1 MSDYDLQKFILLHMK
16 KLIFNEIV
24 KIDFDLMILLIRI
37 SHI

>member
-1 MSDYDLQKFILLHMK
+1 MILQKIILLHVK